1 MPTYIRKL
9 EIVDEYDNVILR
21 LNRVVAEKGLREA
34 LRSLQ
39 RMDGNS
45 PIRRILKFFDEDT
58 KKLFGLEG
66 QDGKKN

>member
-45 PIRRILKFFDEDT
+45 PIRRILKFFEEDT

-66 QDGKKN
+66 QNGK

>member
-45 PIRRILKFFDEDT
+45 PIRRILKFFEEDT

-66 QDGKKN
+66 QNGKKN